1 MTYKPTLAALF
12 VASLISGCMSQAPVV
27 DGMAPLGPVAGRSVP
42 AGVACEQLAET
53 LVNKIA
59 GCTGFVPM
67 PALSSDQAAQIALLN
82 TKLAS
87 EASPT
92 INFDSNKDTLTPS
105 AAAMVDAQA
114 VWMLRYQQVRFS
126 VFGHTDLVGSEG
138 YNFALA
144 KRRAETVIARLISR
158 GVNVAQLDALVSY
171 GKQQPLIDTTRPEVT
186 NRRTVTVVT
195 GYLDVPRL
203 YATVPVDCAAIKPS
217 FLPSHPTCVAEA
229 GNPAPAPA
237 PAPAVQAP
245 NTVNTA
251 SWETQIVGGSV
262 GGTMGRPEVSTSAT
276 MKDTGTT
283 KTTFADSRAGS
294 LTTSVGTVE
303 KDGVRSV
310 YSNGDLVATSNL
322 DGSNLQA
329 VQD

>member
-12 VASLISGCMSQAPVV
+12 VAGLISGCASQAPVI
-27 DGMAPLGPVAGRSVP
+27 DGVAPLGFVEGRNVP
-42 AGVACEQLAET
+42 AGVACEQLVET
-53 LVNKIA
+53 LVNTVA
-59 GCTGFVPM
+59 GCNGFVPM
-67 PALSSDQAAQIALLN
+67 PALSSEQAAQIALLN

-92 INFDSNKDTLTPS
+92 INFDSDNDRLTPS
-105 AAAMVDAQA
+105 ATALVDAQA

-126 VFGHTDLVGSEG
+126 VFGHTDLVGSEA

-203 YATVPVDCAAIKPS
+203 YTSVPVDCAAIKPS

-229 GNPAPAPA
+229 DSPVPAPAPA
-237 PAPAVQAP
+237 PSVQAP
-245 NTVNTA
+245 SNVNTA
-251 SWETQIVGGSV
+251 SWETQTVSGSV
-262 GGTMGRPEVSTSAT
+262 GGPNGRPEASTSAT
-276 MKDTGTT
+276 KADTGTA
-283 KTTFADSRAGS
+283 KTSFADSRAGD
-294 LTTSVGTVE
+294 LTTSVGTIE

-310 YSNGDLVATSNL
+310 YTNGELVATSNL

-329 VQD
+329 VQN